1 MPSLFGCTGFCQM
14 YRASPPDEELVKAHA
29 RLLEDQ
35 SLQFDRSG
43 FTPPEV
49 PAWLRWIPEALDAMV
64 PTLKWAFWIG
74 VILLA
79 ALILFAIGREI
90 VRLRRP
96 AAKPKSPK
104 PTMPMEWRPD
114 AQAAKDLLADADA
127 LAARGLD
134 AEAAHI
140 LLLRSVQDIEKR
152 QPNAV
157 RVSLTTREIM
167 ALKALPDA
175 ARPAFSRIG
184 RTVESSLFGGAPVD
198 SDAFAECRQAY
209 EAFALPDAWAR

>member
-1 MPSLFGCTGFCQM
+1 M
-14 YRASPPDEELVKAHA
+14 YRASPPDEELAQAHV
-29 RLLEDQ
+29 RLLKDQ
-35 SLQFDRSG
+35 SLQFDRAS
-43 FTPPEV
+43 FTPPEA
-49 PAWLRWIPEALDAMV
+49 PAWLRWIPDALDAIA
-64 PTLKWAFWIG
+64 PLLKWAFWNG
-74 VILLA
+74 LILLA

-96 AAKPKSPK
+96 ASRPKNPR
-104 PTMPMEWRPD
+104 PLVVEEWRPD

-127 LAARGLD
+127 LAARGLY
-134 AEAAHI
+134 AEAAHM
-140 LLLRSVQDIEKR
+140 LLLRSVQDIVER

-157 RVSLTTREIM
+157 AVSLTTREIM
-167 ALKALPDA
+167 GLKALPDT

-184 RTVESSLFGGAPVD
+184 RTVERSLFGGAPVD

>member
-1 MPSLFGCTGFCQM
+1 M
-14 YRASPPDEELVKAHA
+14 YRASPPDEELAQAHA
-29 RLLEDQ
+29 RLLKDQ
-35 SLQFDRSG
+35 SLQFDRGS

-49 PAWLRWIPEALDAMV
+49 PAWLRWIPDALDAIA
-64 PTLKWAFWIG
+64 PLLKWAFWIG
-74 VILLA
+74 LILLA
-79 ALILFAIGREI
+79 GLILFAIGREI

-96 AAKPKSPK
+96 PSRPKKPKALVAE
-104 PTMPMEWRPD
+104 EWRPD

-127 LAARGLD
+127 LAARGLY

-167 ALKALPDA
+167 ALKALPDT
-175 ARPAFSRIG
+175 ARPAFSKIG
-184 RTVESSLFGGAPVD
+184 RTVEHSLFGGAPVD

>member
-79 ALILFAIGREI
+79 
-90 VRLRRP
+90 
-96 AAKPKSPK
+96 
-104 PTMPMEWRPD
+104 
-114 AQAAKDLLADADA
+114 DADA
-127 LAARGLD
+127 LAARGLY